1 MDGEGFRI
9 EKDSLGEM
17 RVPERAYWGAE
28 TQRAIENFPISEF
41 RFPRRFLRA
50 LGMLKKAS
58 AMVNMEL
65 ALLRKELG
73 EAICLA
79 AQEVMDG
86 KLDNQFVVDIFQT
99 GSGTSTNMNAN
110 EVIANRA
117 NEILGGKIGDKKPI
131 HPNDH
136 VNLGQSSNDI
146 IPSGIH
152 IAALEGIQRDL
163 FPALNSLQRFLEE
176 KAREFDR
183 VVKIG
188 RTHLQ
193 DATPIRLG
201 QEFSGYASMV
211 QHGIRRVENARK
223 HLAELAIGGTAVGT
237 GINTHPKFA
246 GLVVEKINEM
256 TGITFREA
264 ENHFEAQGA
273 KDALV
278 EASSALKTLAVSLMK
293 IANDIRWLGSGPRCG
308 IGEILL
314 PEVQP
319 GSSMMP
325 GKVNPVI
332 PEALCQVA
340 AQVVGNDATVAL
352 GGLSGNFELNVMM
365 PVMAHNLLQSIS
377 LLTNA
382 SLLFAQKCI
391 QGLKAN
397 EQRCREM
404 IERSLAMVTALSP
417 HIGYDDAAKIAREAY
432 ERGKTVREVALEKKV
447 LPGEKLEKILDPW
460 RMTEPTTGSEIRNSK
475 S

>member
-58 AMVNMEL
+58 AMANMEL
-65 ALLRKELG
+65 DLLRKELG
-73 EAICLA
+73 DAICLA

-86 KLDNQFVVDIFQT
+86 KLDAQFVVDIFQT

-117 NEILGGKIGDKKPI
+117 NEILGGKIGDKKPV

-163 FPALNSLQRFLEE
+163 FPSLSSLQRSLEQ

-211 QHGIRRVENARK
+211 QHGIRRVENSRN

-246 GLVVEKINEM
+246 RLVVEKINEM
-256 TGITFREA
+256 TGLLFREG

-278 EASSALKTLAVSLMK
+278 ETSSALKTLAVSLTK

-319 GSSMMP
+319 GSSIMP

-340 AQVVGNDATVAL
+340 AQVVGNDATIAL

-377 LLTNA
+377 LLANA

-391 QGLKAN
+391 RGLKAN
-397 EQRCREM
+397 EQRCQEM

-417 HIGYDDAAKIAREAY
+417 HIGYDAAAKIAREAY

-460 RMTEPTTGSEIRNSK
+460 RMTEPTAGSEIRNPK

>member
-1 MDGEGFRI
+1 
-9 EKDSLGEM
+9 
-17 RVPERAYWGAE
+17 
-28 TQRAIENFPISEF
+28 
-41 RFPRRFLRA
+41 
-50 LGMLKKAS
+50 
-58 AMVNMEL
+58 
-65 ALLRKELG
+65 
-73 EAICLA
+73 
-79 AQEVMDG
+79 
-86 KLDNQFVVDIFQT
+86 
-99 GSGTSTNMNAN
+99 
-110 EVIANRA
+110 
-117 NEILGGKIGDKKPI
+117 
-131 HPNDH
+131 
-136 VNLGQSSNDI
+136 
-146 IPSGIH
+146 
-152 IAALEGIQRDL
+152 
-163 FPALNSLQRFLEE
+163 LNSLQRLLEE

-340 AQVVGNDATVAL
+340 AQVVGNDTTVAL

-377 LLTNA
+377 LLASA
-382 SLLFAQKCI
+382 SLLFAQKCVR
-391 QGLKAN
+391 GLKAN

-404 IERSLAMVTALSP
+404 IERSLAMATALSP
-417 HIGYDDAAKIAREAY
+417 HIGYDAAAKIAREAY
-432 ERGKTVREVALEKKV
+432 EKGKTVREVALEKKV

-460 RMTEPTTGSEIRNSK
+460 RMTEPSLKSEI
-475 S
+475 